1 MASEGSTDRHLE
13 AQRHEFE
20 QTFQAGSRAHVVSTD
35 PRVRYIVEWRVREAV
50 RVLTAEWERIAPGA
64 DIRSE
69 SVLVLCSGEG
79 SEGSILLDLG
89 FRDVTVSDISESGC
103 RAAVERDP
111 RLRAVV
117 LDAERADVPDQ
128 SFGIVV
134 VQDGLHHLSS
144 PVAGFLE
151 SLRIARHAAVFLE
164 PHDSLAGRRLGQ
176 KWERNGAAVNWVFRW
191 NRDFVGQVASSYL
204 GPIGFTDLSFSFWH
218 HNELMGK
225 WSNRL
230 GRFGLP
236 ALRAMKAAL
245 SPLNRFG
252 NQFCGLIVLPRSE
265 TDAPTTV
272 D

>member
-1 MASEGSTDRHLE
+1 MPPST
-13 AQRHEFE
+13 
-20 QTFQAGSRAHVVSTD
+20 G
-35 PRVRYIVEWRVREAV
+35 
-50 RVLTAEWERIAPGA
+50 
-64 DIRSE
+64 
-69 SVLVLCSGEG
+69 CS
-79 SEGSILLDLG
+79 
-89 FRDVTVSDISESGC
+89 
-103 RAAVERDP
+103 
-111 RLRAVV
+111 
-117 LDAERADVPDQ
+117 
-128 SFGIVV
+128 
-134 VQDGLHHLSS
+134 
-144 PVAGFLE
+144 
-151 SLRIARHAAVFLE
+151 
-164 PHDSLAGRRLGQ
+164 
-176 KWERNGAAVNWVFRW
+176 RW

-236 ALRAMKAAL
+236 ALRAMKAVL